1 MTTGSHAELT
11 AMNKRDRDVTEVRC
25 ERDGRVLRLVL
36 DGPKTRNAI
45 GPDVYEAV
53 QAAIVTAGSD
63 PGIGAI
69 VVTGSGGF
77 FTSGGNVRAL
87 EASARGTLA
96 EATVKTDRLN
106 AMIRTIVEC
115 PKPVVAAVEGGAAGA
130 GFSLALACDLIVA
143 AEGASFAAAYVR
155 VGLSPDGGITHFLGT
170 ALPRQLVMELCLT
183 GQPVAAPRLAAA
195 GLVNSCVPDGEALA
209 RAMDLATRLAEG
221 PPNAVAT
228 IKRLVNTAGR
238 RDLAGQMDEEARAI
252 NLARFGAEA
261 AEGLQAF
268 LARRAPD
275 FISPG
280 KG

>member
-1 MTTGSHAELT
+1 MA
-11 AMNKRDRDVTEVRC
+11 KRDMDVTEVDW

-36 DGPKTRNAI
+36 NGPKTRNAI

-53 QAAIVTAGSD
+53 QAAIVTAGTD
-63 PGIGAI
+63 TGVGA
-69 VVTGSGGF
+69 VVITGAGGF

-106 AMIRTIVEC
+106 SMIRTIVEC
-115 PKPVVAAVEGGAAGA
+115 PKPVIAAVEGGAAGA

-155 VGLSPDGGITHFLGT
+155 VGLSPDGGITHFLRT

-183 GQPVAAPRLAAA
+183 GQPVSARRLAAA
-195 GLVNSCVPDGEALA
+195 GLVNACVPDGEALA
-209 RAMDLATRLAEG
+209 HSMDLAARLAKG
-221 PPNAVAT
+221 PPAAVAT
-228 IKRLVNTAGR
+228 IKRLVNAAAR
-238 RDLAGQMDEEARAI
+238 RDLAGQMDEEAHAI

-275 FISPG
+275 FISSG

>member
-1 MTTGSHAELT
+1 MVEQ
-11 AMNKRDRDVTEVRC
+11 DVGRTEVRR
-25 ERDGRVLRLVL
+25 EQDGRVLRLVL

-45 GPDVYEAV
+45 GPEVYEAV
-53 QAAIVTAGSD
+53 QAAVVTAGTDTS
-63 PGIGAI
+63 IGAI
-69 VVTGSGGF
+69 VVTGAGGF

-115 PKPVVAAVEGGAAGA
+115 PKPVIAAVEGGAAGA
-130 GFSLALACDLIVA
+130 GFSLVLACDLIVA
-143 AEGASFAAAYVR
+143 GEGASFAAAYVR

-170 ALPRQLVMELCLT
+170 ALPRQLVMDMCLT

-195 GLVNSCVPDGEALA
+195 GIVNACVPDGEALA
-209 RAMDLATRLAEG
+209 RAMDLATRLAAG
-221 PPNAVAT
+221 PPRAIAT
-228 IKRLVNTAGR
+228 IKRLVNMAGR
-238 RDLAGQMDEEARAI
+238 TDLAGQMDEEARAI

-275 FISPG
+275 FNPPG
-280 KG
+280 KA